1 MGYKQ
6 NFGLSRASG
15 NDKTE
20 KVASQ
25 SSLFRLG
32 SPINHNLASGGEHV
46 HDGDSDKYSYQK
58 AVTPST
64 NNQSGKS
71 RRKLSKDI
79 ANAANTA
86 DKDNQTVNT
95 QGYMRGGSS
104 SSIKLFTKNNI
115 IETKT
120 GARGGGT
127 ATGTS
132 FSDSSNQNINWRDVN
147 SQLKETGSVTVKD
160 GKISTGTSQTETA
173 YGSVKRDNA
182 ISQKKAEKELKT
194 TEAQAKRAALLKS
207 RETQKTNNRAEL
219 EKRKAEISAKKQAL
233 INARET
239 QKTNKKAELEKRRAN
254 DLAKKQA
261 LINARKK

>member
-20 KVASQ
+20 KLASQ
-25 SSLFRLG
+25 SSLFRLE

-71 RRKLSKDI
+71 
-79 ANAANTA
+79 
-86 DKDNQTVNT
+86 
-95 QGYMRGGSS
+95 SS
-104 SSIKLFTKNNI
+104 VKLFTKNNI

-120 GARGGGT
+120 GSRGGGT
-127 ATGTS
+127 AAGTS

-147 SQLKETGSVTVKD
+147 SQLKETGSVSVKD
-160 GKISTGTSQTETA
+160 GKISTGTNQTETA

-182 ISQKKAEKELKT
+182 ISQKKAQKELKIN
-194 TEAQAKRAALLKS
+194 EAQAKRAALLKS
-207 RETQKTNNRAEL
+207 RETQKTN
-219 EKRKAEISAKKQAL
+219 KR
-233 INARET
+233 
-239 QKTNKKAELEKRRAN
+239 AELEKRRAEFS
-254 DLAKKQA
+254 AKKQA
-261 LINARKK
+261 LLNARKNKK

>member
-46 HDGDSDKYSYQK
+46 HDGDSDRYSYQK

-64 NNQSGKS
+64 KNQSGRS

-79 ANAANTA
+79 ANAANNPDA
-86 DKDNQTVNT
+86 DNQTVNT
-95 QGYMRGGSS
+95 QGYMRGGTSGS
-104 SSIKLFTKNNI
+104 VKLFTKNNI

-120 GARGGGT
+120 GSRGGGK
-127 ATGTS
+127 AAGTS

-147 SQLKETGSVTVKD
+147 SQLKETGSVSVKD
-160 GKISTGTSQTETA
+160 GEISTGTSQTETA

-182 ISQKKAEKELKT
+182 ISQKKAQKELNLA
-194 TEAQAKRAALLKS
+194 EAQAKRAALLKS
-207 RETQKTNNRAEL
+207 RETQKTN
-219 EKRKAEISAKKQAL
+219 KR
-233 INARET
+233 
-239 QKTNKKAELEKRRAN
+239 AELEKRRAEFS
-254 DLAKKQA
+254 AKKQA
-261 LINARKK
+261 LLNARKNKK